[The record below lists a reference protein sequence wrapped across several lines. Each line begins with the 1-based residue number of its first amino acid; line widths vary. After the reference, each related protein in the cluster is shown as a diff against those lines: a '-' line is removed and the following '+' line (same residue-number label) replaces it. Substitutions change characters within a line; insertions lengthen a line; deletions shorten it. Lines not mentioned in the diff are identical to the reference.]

1 MAKDLWCDIMAEKI
15 ILHARQLNVFAYILT
30 KCRFRYLES
39 VPAHNQETSLI
50 PFEELVHLTMQ
61 EVHCLWFLNYP

>member
-1 MAKDLWCDIMAEKI
+1 M
-15 ILHARQLNVFAYILT
+15 LHARQLNVFAYILT

-39 VPAHNQETSLI
+39 VPTHNQETSLI